1 MELCLELC
9 SPVSPA
15 ADVLTRTR
23 TGALHNGLQISA
35 RPACLLLVFLARAR
49 RRVARALTRGML
61 ARRAVNV
68 GEPGMTPTEVHYYA
82 PSPTEQ
88 VSFAPPRPSPRVPA
102 LSCQARPG

>member
-23 TGALHNGLQISA
+23 TGALHNGLRISA
-35 RPACLLLVFLARAR
+35 RPACLLLVFSARAR

-88 VSFAPPRPSPRVPA
+88 VSFAPPRPSLRVPA